1 MKVFL
6 LACLAFFI
14 AIPNHAVASDFYKI
28 AESEDG
34 SETKI
39 KVSSVSYGKNK
50 KGDDFTSAV
59 FQTYLASSG
68 KLFINERYVLNQDCE
83 RGYGRIFTLDTEGKF
98 MFTSDFALE
107 GDSVASKMAKAL
119 CVAYEKRKARIA
131 KQAQDASA
139 DTKWRETI
147 DEFLKTEALKPD
159 GIDYRN
165 DPEKMQLLDSM
176 VKQLANDPGNG
187 DKTML
192 WFLMEADRIIKQ
204 RFVYRQ

>member
-1 MKVFL
+1 MKIFM
-6 LACLAFFI
+6 LALLAFFVS
-14 AIPNHAVASDFYKI
+14 IPTHAAASDFFKI
-28 AESEDG
+28 SESEDG

-39 KVSSVSYGKNK
+39 KASSVSYGKNK
-50 KGDDFTSAV
+50 KGDDFTSAI

-98 MFTSDFALE
+98 MFATDFALE
-107 GDSVASKMAKAL
+107 GDSNASKMAKAL
-119 CVAYEKRKARIA
+119 CVAYENRKKRTA
-131 KQAQDASA
+131 KQALDASA
-139 DTKWRETI
+139 DAKWRETI
-147 DEFLKTEALKPD
+147 DEFLKTEAIKPE

-165 DPEKMQLLDSM
+165 DPEKMRLLDGM
-176 VKQLANDPGNG
+176 VKQLANDPVNS